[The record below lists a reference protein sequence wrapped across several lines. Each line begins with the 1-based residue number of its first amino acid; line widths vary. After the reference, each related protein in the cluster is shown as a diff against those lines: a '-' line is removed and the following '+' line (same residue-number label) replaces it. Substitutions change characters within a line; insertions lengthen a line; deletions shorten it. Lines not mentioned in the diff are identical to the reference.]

1 MDKTLAKGMAVME
14 YLVAQ
19 GVPCG
24 VSDVARAMGLA
35 RSNAHRTLQTLVA
48 LGYARQFAD
57 ASYGPTFKLFG
68 LGSQVVAGL
77 DVKRLAQPAL
87 AALAHETQETIHLV
101 VREGAEVVYLDKFD
115 SPQPVAAYSKVG
127 GRAAA
132 QCVATGKALLAWGC
146 PQGASAVAWLT
157 HEVPVLGAHT
167 PKSHQSYDALLADLT
182 ETRQRG
188 YAFNREE
195 WRLGV
200 CGLGA
205 PVFDS
210 HGRVIAALGLSVPS
224 IRFISRRVPALA
236 TALCRAAAATSAAL
250 GHEPRGPGDAAAG
263 TR

>member
-19 GVPCG
+19 GTPCG

-48 LGYARQFAD
+48 LGYARQFPD
-57 ASYGPTFKLFG
+57 ASYGPTLKLFG
-68 LGSQVVAGL
+68 LGAQVVGGL
-77 DVKRLAQPAL
+77 DVKRIAQPVL
-87 AALAHETQETIHLV
+87 AALAQESQETIHLV
-101 VREGAEVVYLDKFD
+101 VREGAEVIYLDKFD

-132 QCVATGKALLAWGC
+132 QCVATGKALLAWQC
-146 PQGASAVAWLT
+146 PAGEAGETWLRR
-157 HEVPVLGAHT
+157 ELPVLTAYT
-167 PKSHQSYDALLADLT
+167 PKSHQDYESLVTDLR
-182 ETRQRG
+182 ETRTRG
-188 YAFNREE
+188 YAFNHEE

-205 PVFDS
+205 PIFDS
-210 HGRVIAALGLSVPS
+210 QGRLVAALGMSVPS
-224 IRFISRRVPALA
+224 IRFISRRVPTLA
-236 TALCRAAAATSAAL
+236 AALCRAAAATSAAL
-250 GHEPRGPGDAAAG
+250 GHEPGVTGEVAAG